1 MRVLVCGSR
10 SFEDEWTVWNVLNG
24 IYQTESCG
32 WLTVTASP
40 FIVIEGLARGADLA
54 ASNWVRNSPL
64 HGEVVDLEIYDPV
77 TYEDKRSGMP
87 VALLEFPAQWS
98 AWGSKAGYIR
108 NRQMLE
114 EGKPD
119 VVWAF
124 VDKPL
129 PSSRGTA
136 MMCKI
141 AREAGVPVNVVQA
154 LT

>member
-10 SFEDEWTVWNVLNG
+10 SFEDEMTVWDVLNG
-24 IYQTESCG
+24 IYQMQACG
-32 WLTVTASP
+32 WLTVVAEP
-40 FIVIEGLARGADLA
+40 LIIIEGLARGADLCA
-54 ASNWVRNSPL
+54 ANWVRNCPL
-64 HGEVVDLEIYDPV
+64 HGDVVDLSTYDLA
-77 TYEDKRSGMP
+77 TFDDGGNGMP
-87 VALLEFPAQWS
+87 VALIEFPAQWS
-98 AWGSKAGYIR
+98 AWGPKAGYIR